1 MTRTEKQRGPR
12 AVRLPDWPFGSNG
25 RRLFLEAVL
34 LNQAPESGWSKSEL
48 ELMAAVERGGLDRL
62 LAGASA
68 IGLLHYEGA
77 NWSVCEP
84 LPRLAMPLKE
94 LLKITRHLPD
104 DEIPAIAKRTYRK
117 RG

>member
-1 MTRTEKQRGPR
+1 MVVSQLRR
-12 AVRLPDWPFGSNG
+12 AA
-25 RRLFLEAVL
+25 LFNAEMISA
-34 LNQAPESGWSKSEL
+34 ATSGWSKSEL

-68 IGLLHYEGA
+68 IGLLHHEGA

-94 LLKITRHLPD
+94 LLEITRHLPD
-104 DEIPAIAKRTYRK
+104 DEIPGIAKRTYRK
-117 RG
+117 RS